1 VTGFIAKQNGKVYGL
16 SNMAASIE
24 PMKAKT

>member
-1 VTGFIAKQNGKVYGL
+1 MGFIAKQNGKVYGL
-16 SNMAASIE
+16 FNMAASIE